1 MNREQSRHNGNG
13 DLSKVP
19 MQVPILGQAV
29 HTFVCKAGHVTKSSE
44 AFRLTLFAQISSGVS
59 IPAMVTGPACPIC
72 IGNYLAFMFPQWPEG
87 MTMEMAVEQGI
98 LNPAV
103 LPPAEVM

>member
-1 MNREQSRHNGNG
+1 
-13 DLSKVP
+13 
-19 MQVPILGQAV
+19 MQAILPAV
-29 HTFVCKAGHVTKSSE
+29 F
-44 AFRLTLFAQISSGVS
+44 
-59 IPAMVTGPACPIC
+59 TGPACPIC
-72 IGNYLAFMFPQWPEG
+72 IGNYLSFMFPQWPEG